1 LFDDPASQGACT
13 SASPVI
19 LEYVVLAASGELGG
33 LRLSFYDFLL
43 LCVQHGLQ
51 RLTGPQ
57 LMIHRYRLSEPVM
70 STTSIRA
77 VLLGLVLAFAAALA
91 QVQAAS
97 VPQTKGEIVY
107 VTGGV
112 GADEREK
119 LKAIEKDFNLKLI
132 LSLTDGAFIADVA
145 VVIKDASGK
154 VVLSEQAQGPIFMAK
169 LPPGTYTV
177 EATFEGKTE
186 AHKVTVGKGLTTVQL
201 RWPRSVESKTVL

>member
-1 LFDDPASQGACT
+1 
-13 SASPVI
+13 V
-19 LEYVVLAASGELGG
+19 
-33 LRLSFYDFLL
+33 L
-43 LCVQHGLQ
+43 LCAQRGLQ
-51 RLTGPQ
+51 RVAGPQ
-57 LMIHRYRLSEPVM
+57 LMIDPYRFREPVM
-70 STTSIRA
+70 STTSFRVVFLA
-77 VLLGLVLAFAAALA
+77 LVLVFAAAQA

-97 VPQTKGEIVY
+97 VPQTKGDIVY

-132 LSLTDGAFIADVA
+132 FSLTDGAFIADVA
-145 VVIKDASGK
+145 VVVKDASGK

-186 AHKVTVGKGLTTVQL
+186 AHKVTVVQGKLTTVQL
-201 RWPRSVESKTVL
+201 RWPRGAESKTVL